1 VVVRFVDIGRII
13 DRDCLSFLLIRQKVI
28 GKKTKTWKLTS

>member
-1 VVVRFVDIGRII
+1 M
-13 DRDCLSFLLIRQKVI
+13 RQKVI